1 MVANNSENTLHLKTE
16 RLDIIPCS
24 LQVARA
30 IVTDKSKV
38 ETILSARVSDSWPA
52 PDLLEFL
59 PFYAQ
64 QLETDLSLL
73 GWGVWLMIHVTERV
87 VIGDVGFKGKPDH
100 EATVEIG
107 YSVIPAFRNRGYALE
122 AAQALINWAFIQ
134 QGVKKI
140 IAECNDDNAASIRI
154 LEKLGMK
161 RLGTE
166 GSVLKWE
173 LKGTY
178 EPLET

>member
-1 MVANNSENTLHLKTE
+1 VANNSENTLHLKTE
-16 RLDIIPCS
+16 RLNIIACS

-38 ETILSARVSDSWPA
+38 ETILAARVSDDWPA
-52 PDLLEFL
+52 LDLLEFL

-64 QLETDLSLL
+64 QLETDPSLL
-73 GWGVWLMIHVTERV
+73 GWGVWLMIHAMERV
-87 VIGDVGFKGKPDH
+87 VIGDVGFKGKPGH
-100 EATVEIG
+100 EGTVEIG
-107 YSVIPAFRNRGYALE
+107 YSVIPAFRNRGYASE
-122 AAQALINWAFIQ
+122 ASQALIHWAFIQ
-134 QGVKKI
+134 QGVKRI
-140 IAECNDDNAASIRI
+140 IAECSDDNAASIRI

>member
-1 MVANNSENTLHLKTE
+1 MANNGKNTLHLKTE

-24 LQVARA
+24 LQVAWA

-38 ETILSARVSDSWPA
+38 ETILAARVSDDWPA

-64 QLETDLSLL
+64 QLETDPSLL
-73 GWGVWLMIHVTERV
+73 GWGVWLMIHATERV

-100 EATVEIG
+100 EGTVEIG
-107 YSVIPAFRNRGYALE
+107 YSVIPAYRNQGYASE
-122 AAQALINWAFIQ
+122 AAQALVNWAFIQ
-134 QGVKKI
+134 RGVKRI
-140 IAECNDDNAASIRI
+140 VAECSNDNAASIHI
-154 LEKLGMK
+154 LEKLDMK

-178 EPLET
+178 EPLEA